1 MKQKTRKMS
10 VRTKILL
17 HAIVFII
24 AICVLQGFS
33 AYRSIND
40 GMVKMGVEQAKMAAQ
55 VAADVVDSKLISD
68 FEAGCEDTTQYQTVL
83 ASLRNVQQKYNIEY
97 LYLLYSDGSKV
108 YYMIDTDTSELQ
120 AQYGQEFEKSYEQ
133 LAGAFGGKEVA
144 QEYID
149 RTQYGNLISI
159 YRPITNSSGEVV
171 AVLGSDYNAN
181 NILSKLN
188 ESTRNVI
195 IMAVICLLV
204 SVALMSVTVEAIC
217 KGLRVVNQKIYDLVH
232 SEGDLTQKLDIHTG
246 DELELIADNVNKL
259 LEHIRG
265 IMLNIAHNSEQLKD
279 SSKKVVNNLSSAE
292 MNVTDVSAT
301 MEEMSAAMEETSASL
316 NQVNSSI
323 ISVYDAVESIF
334 QSADEGKSAA
344 DEVMA
349 KAADIYEKAVSEQE
363 HARELAQEMADVVNE
378 KIEKSKAVEDITT
391 LTTNIINITEQTNL
405 LSLNASIEAARAG
418 EAGRGFAVVA
428 DEIGKLAANSAETAA
443 QIQKV
448 SVEVVSAVNDLAKK
462 AEEMLTFMDETAMA
476 GYTKLLETSG
486 SYRSDV
492 GDMNQMMEHFANE
505 SEEIKN
511 SIDQIKEAVS
521 AVSIAVEESAKGV
534 TKVTEMSVDLTTSIG
549 DIGNEANSNM
559 DIANQLNVEV
569 GKFKLE

>member
-1 MKQKTRKMS
+1 M
-10 VRTKILL
+10 
-17 HAIVFII
+17 
-24 AICVLQGFS
+24 
-33 AYRSIND
+33 
-40 GMVKMGVEQAKMAAQ
+40 
-55 VAADVVDSKLISD
+55 VDSKLISD
-68 FEAGCEDTTQYQTVL
+68 FEVGCEDTTQYQTVL

-133 LAGAFGGKEVA
+133 LAGAFSGEEVA

-149 RTQYGNLISI
+149 RTEYGNLISV
-159 YRPITNSSGEVV
+159 YRPITNSRGEVV

-204 SVALMSVTVEAIC
+204 SVVLMGVTVEAIC
-217 KGLRVVNQKIYDLVH
+217 KGLRVVNLKIYDLVH
-232 SEGDLTQKLDIHTG
+232 SEGDMTQKLDIHTG

-323 ISVYDAVESIF
+323 ISVYDAVEAIF
-334 QSADEGKSAA
+334 QSADEGK
-344 DEVMA
+344 
-349 KAADIYEKAVSEQE
+349 
-363 HARELAQEMADVVNE
+363 
-378 KIEKSKAVEDITT
+378 
-391 LTTNIINITEQTNL
+391 
-405 LSLNASIEAARAG
+405 
-418 EAGRGFAVVA
+418 
-428 DEIGKLAANSAETAA
+428 
-443 QIQKV
+443 
-448 SVEVVSAVNDLAKK
+448 
-462 AEEMLTFMDETAMA
+462 
-476 GYTKLLETSG
+476 
-486 SYRSDV
+486 
-492 GDMNQMMEHFANE
+492 
-505 SEEIKN
+505 
-511 SIDQIKEAVS
+511 
-521 AVSIAVEESAKGV
+521 
-534 TKVTEMSVDLTTSIG
+534 
-549 DIGNEANSNM
+549 
-559 DIANQLNVEV
+559 
-569 GKFKLE
+569 

>member
-1 MKQKTRKMS
+1 MCADMIDLKKAKTRIMELEEELKATREDYMEES
-10 VRTKILL
+10 AALVRK
-17 HAIVFII
+17 
-24 AICVLQGFS
+24 
-33 AYRSIND
+33 N
-40 GMVKMGVEQAKMAAQ
+40 
-55 VAADVVDSKLISD
+55 
-68 FEAGCEDTTQYQTVL
+68 
-83 ASLRNVQQKYNIEY
+83 
-97 LYLLYSDGSKV
+97 
-108 YYMIDTDTSELQ
+108 
-120 AQYGQEFEKSYEQ
+120 
-133 LAGAFGGKEVA
+133 
-144 QEYID
+144 
-149 RTQYGNLISI
+149 
-159 YRPITNSSGEVV
+159 
-171 AVLGSDYNAN
+171 
-181 NILSKLN
+181 
-188 ESTRNVI
+188 
-195 IMAVICLLV
+195 
-204 SVALMSVTVEAIC
+204 
-217 KGLRVVNQKIYDLVH
+217 
-232 SEGDLTQKLDIHTG
+232 GDLTQKLDIHTG

-534 TKVTEMSVDLTTSIG
+534 TNVTEMSVDLTTSIG

>member
-17 HAIVFII
+17 PAIVFII

-68 FEAGCEDTTQYQTVL
+68 FEVGCEDTTQYQTVL

-149 RTQYGNLISI
+149 RTEYGNLISI

-181 NILSKLN
+181 NILRKLN

-204 SVALMSVTVEAIC
+204 SVVLMGVTVEAIC

-534 TKVTEMSVDLTTSIG
+534 TNVTEMSVDLTTSIG

>member
-1 MKQKTRKMS
+1 MKQKTRKMN
-10 VRTKILL
+10 VRTKILVP
-17 HAIVFII
+17 AIVFII
-24 AICVLQGFS
+24 LICVLQGFF
-33 AYRSIND
+33 AYRSINE
-40 GMVKMGVEQAKMAAQ
+40 GMVQMGVEQAKMAAQ
-55 VAADVVDSKLISD
+55 IAADGANSIYISEFGPD
-68 FEAGCEDTTQYQTVL
+68 CETTAQYQTVL
-83 ASLRNVQQKYNIEY
+83 TSLRNVQQKYNIEY
-97 LYLLYSDGSKV
+97 LYLLYTDGNKV
-108 YYMIDTDTSELQ
+108 YYMMDTDTSELQ
-120 AQYGQEFEKSYEQ
+120 AHYGQEFEKSYEQ
-133 LAGAFGGKEVA
+133 LATAFGGEEIA

-149 RTQYGNLISI
+149 RTEYGNLISV

-171 AVLGSDYNAN
+171 AVIGSDFNAN
-181 NILSKLN
+181 NIISKLN
-188 ESTRNVI
+188 ECTRNVI
-195 IMAVICLLV
+195 VVAIICLII
-204 SVALMSVTVEAIC
+204 SVALMGITVESIC
-217 KGLRVVNQKIYDLVH
+217 KNLRTVNQKVYDLVH
-232 SEGDLTQKLDIHTG
+232 SEGDLTQKLNIHTG
-246 DELELIADNVNKL
+246 DELELIAENINKL

-265 IMLNIAHNSEQLKD
+265 IMFNISNNSVQLTD
-279 SSKKVVNNLSSAE
+279 SSKKVVGNLSSAE

-344 DEVMA
+344 DEVMT

-363 HARELAQEMADVVNE
+363 HARELAQEMANAVNE
-378 KIEKSKAVEDITT
+378 KIEKSKAVEEITT
-391 LTTNIINITEQTNL
+391 LTTNIISITEQTNL

-443 QIQKV
+443 QIQRV
-448 SVEVVSAVNDLAKK
+448 SVEVVDAVNDLAKK

-476 GYTKLLETSG
+476 GYEKLLETSG

-492 GDMNQMMEHFANE
+492 GDMNQMMERFANE
-505 SEEIKN
+505 SEQIRD

-521 AVSIAVEESAKGV
+521 AVSIAVEESAQGV
-534 TKVTEMSVDLTTSIG
+534 TNVTEMSVDLTTSMG
-549 DIGNEANSNM
+549 DIGNEASSNM
-559 DIANQLNVEV
+559 DIANQLNAEV

>member
-17 HAIVFII
+17 PAIVFII

-68 FEAGCEDTTQYQTVL
+68 FEVGCEDTTQYQTVL

-195 IMAVICLLV
+195 IMAAICLLV

-391 LTTNIINITEQTNL
+391 LTRRE
-405 LSLNASIEAARAG
+405 R
-418 EAGRGFAVVA
+418 
-428 DEIGKLAANSAETAA
+428 K
-443 QIQKV
+443 
-448 SVEVVSAVNDLAKK
+448 
-462 AEEMLTFMDETAMA
+462 
-476 GYTKLLETSG
+476 
-486 SYRSDV
+486 
-492 GDMNQMMEHFANE
+492 
-505 SEEIKN
+505 
-511 SIDQIKEAVS
+511 
-521 AVSIAVEESAKGV
+521 
-534 TKVTEMSVDLTTSIG
+534 
-549 DIGNEANSNM
+549 
-559 DIANQLNVEV
+559 
-569 GKFKLE
+569 